1 MTCSLSAHI
10 NACCGESII
19 SPPPACLYTVGYKW
33 SGEST
38 QRAEKRAHETQ
49 ERGACTK
56 PACSGNSSSLKLLK
70 TEGSIILAA
79 Q

>member
-1 MTCSLSAHI
+1 MSALI

-38 QRAEKRAHETQ
+38 QRVEERAHETQ

-56 PACSGNSSSLKLLK
+56 PACSGNSSSFMLLK
-70 TEGSIILAA
+70 PGSGITLS